1 MKTQL
6 SISSWNV
13 RGLGDKIRDPIFLSL
28 MKSDIN
34 ILLETWKGES
44 DELKIEGFYA
54 ISKSRKKKKNAR
66 RHSGGIIIYIK
77 KRVLKRYYTLR

>member
-13 RGLGDKIRDPIFLSL
+13 RGLGDKIKDPIYLSL
-28 MKSDIN
+28 MKSDIK

-66 RHSGGIIIYIK
+66 WHSGEIIIYIK
-77 KRVLKRYYTLR
+77 KSIQKVLYT